1 MFCHVAKSHN
11 NKLSIKKSFFFP
23 FQVHVNLV
31 CLSTRDR
38 SYNCDSLLAGLSL
51 FDRMSSKVLHS
62 HCDSDEKVVPGEP
75 ATLASSL
82 HECSVF
88 LLGDYVHV
96 SSLLILSSAF
106 SLNALCHLC
115 TVHCLPSP
123 MAHDTARGAP
133 ELCRTPG
140 YPITGL
146 KGKRLNPFQSLVSKK
161 RRRIPY
167 DWFMDLHSLLGSL
180 QAKDAFA
187 LGSDGKKGAAHQC
200 TSVCESEL
208 LPSERSISDLST
220 PVQLRETKSDLISF

>member
-1 MFCHVAKSHN
+1 MDISSLFHYSASRSADSACLFLFLKESIVSKNSWSHGIIFIIEPSTSDLLIMIWFDCKTSSSSMRRCCLLRAVMFCHVAKSHN

-23 FQVHVNLV
+23 FQVHVILV
-31 CLSTRDR
+31 CLFTRDR

-62 HCDSDEKVVPGEP
+62 HCDSDEKVVPEEP

-82 HECSVF
+82 VF

-96 SSLLILSSAF
+96 SSLLILSSTF

-133 ELCRTPG
+133 ELCWTPG

-146 KGKRLNPFQSLVSKK
+146 KGKRLNF
-161 RRRIPY
+161 
-167 DWFMDLHSLLGSL
+167 
-180 QAKDAFA
+180 
-187 LGSDGKKGAAHQC
+187 
-200 TSVCESEL
+200 
-208 LPSERSISDLST
+208 
-220 PVQLRETKSDLISF
+220 